1 MTPERLQLEA
11 TNALAKKLMTY
22 EKQVSKSLYDALQTM
37 RAEMTK
43 IYEKYATNGI
53 LTKADMTRYNRYAS
67 MEKEMLA
74 AIDPALKE
82 NLKTIRRL
90 SPEMYNE
97 SFFREAWQIDNVSG
111 LRLNWGTINKDLIM
125 ENLANEYD
133 KIAYENYP
141 SNAKQAIRKALTD
154 GLPLGKS
161 LNQMLK
167 DLKKA
172 MNITNFNGIRI
183 LRTEAMYAMN
193 AAANDVYIHA
203 MSKGVEGDVIWDA
216 THDYKTRPDHGHA
229 DGQVRNIKT
238 GMFTVGGEQTPYPAW
253 EGLSAGNRINCRCHI
268 RFQVTGYAPELM
280 RTRDQGVI
288 PYQTYDEWLK
298 EYPIKVKV
306 A

>member
-1 MTPERLQLEA
+1 MTPERLQFEA

-37 RAEMTK
+37 RSEMTK
-43 IYEKYATNGI
+43 IYEKYATDGM

-67 MEKEMLA
+67 MEKQMLA

-111 LRLNWGTINKDLIM
+111 LRLNWGTINKNLVM

-193 AAANDVYIHA
+193 AAANDVYIKADALGLHG
-203 MSKGVEGDVIWDA
+203 KVIWDA
-216 THDYKTRPDHGHA
+216 TKDARTRSDHGHA
-229 DGQVRNIKT
+229 DGQVRDNKT

-253 EGLSAGNRINCRCHI
+253 EGLSAKNRINCRCHI
-268 RFQVTGYAPELM
+268 RFQVAGYVPQLM
-280 RTRDQGVI
+280 RTREQGI
-288 PYQTYDEWLK
+288 LPYMNYDDWRK
-298 EYPIKVKV
+298 AYPIKVK
-306 A
+306 

>member
-22 EKQVSKSLYDALQTM
+22 EKKVSKSLYDALQTM
-37 RAEMTK
+37 RSEMTK
-43 IYEKYATNGI
+43 IYEKYAANGI

-111 LRLNWGTINKDLIM
+111 LRLNWGTVNKDLVM

-141 SNAKQAIRKALTD
+141 VNAKQAIRKALND

-161 LNQMLK
+161 LNNMLR

-172 MNITNFNGIRI
+172 MNITNANGMRI

-193 AAANDVYIHA
+193 AAADDVYTRAIG
-203 MSKGVEGDVIWDA
+203 KGIEGDIVWDA
-216 THDYKTRPDHGHA
+216 THDMGTRPDHGHA
-229 DGQVRNIKT
+229 DGQFRDKKT
-238 GMFTVGGEQTPYPAW
+238 GMFSLGGEQTPYPAW
-253 EGLSAGNRINCRCHI
+253 EGLSARNRINCRCHI
-268 RFQVTGYAPELM
+268 RFQVAGYAPQLM
-280 RTRDQGVI
+280 RTREQGI
-288 PYQTYDEWLK
+288 LPYMKYDDWLK
-298 EYPIKVKV
+298 AFPIKVK
-306 A
+306 